1 MIGAW
6 LGLLTAALLS
16 VARSSDE
23 MTASHALCA
32 LLRCLRVR
40 DHLSPTDK
48 RLIAEIEEQLGG

>member
-1 MIGAW
+1 MVGAW

-23 MTASHALCA
+23 MTALHALCA
-32 LLRCLRVR
+32 LLRRLRVR
-40 DHLSPTDK
+40 PTDK